1 MMKAQAM
8 DLNTFGIDKIT
19 GFLPSTDP
27 LQSLASSFGA
37 WEDAARNLPKL
48 LVTDRIREILKKL
61 PQIDPAP
68 LKTKAEIERGMMLLS
83 YLGHGYVWG
92 EKTIDP
98 VLPANIAVPWHAL
111 ATKLGRPPVLSYASY
126 ALWNWR
132 RIDSSGPIACGNI
145 TLLQNFLAGI
155 DEEWFILIHIDIE
168 ARAAK
173 AINAIPLALSAR
185 DSADSQKMINAL
197 DEISSALIGINATM
211 DRMPEHCD
219 PYIYYNRVRP
229 YIHGWKDNPALPNG
243 LIYEGVAEY
252 KGQPQ
257 KFRGETGAQSSIVP
271 ALDAVLGLG
280 HEDDPL
286 RQYLNEMRSYMPP
299 EHNSFIKAVEAA
311 GSVREFVKNNI
322 AANPELKRLYNL
334 AVHEIEKFRT
344 THLTYAANYINKQKQ
359 TSDSNPT
366 GVGTGGTPFMVYLK
380 KHRDE
385 STKHL
390 L

>member
-1 MMKAQAM
+1 M
-8 DLNTFGIDKIT
+8 DLNKFGIDKIT
-19 GFLPSTDP
+19 GFLPPQDP
-27 LQSLASSFGA
+27 LKQLPSKFEP
-37 WEDAARNLPKL
+37 WESTAEQLPKL

-61 PQIDPAP
+61 PEIEPSS
-68 LKTKAEIERGMMLLS
+68 LNSKAELERAMMLLS
-83 YLGHGYVWG
+83 YIGHSYVWG
-92 EKTIDP
+92 EKTPPSI
-98 VLPANIAVPWHAL
+98 LPKNIAAPWHSIANR
-111 ATKLGRPPVLSYASY
+111 LGRPPVLSYASY
-126 ALWNWR
+126 ALWNWL
-132 RIDSSGPIACGNI
+132 RIDPKGPIACGNI
-145 TLLQNFLAGI
+145 ALLQNFLAGI

-173 AINAIPLALSAR
+173 AINAIPLALEAR
-185 DSADSQKMINAL
+185 DQKDPLKLIAALKDISTSLISIN
-197 DEISSALIGINATM
+197 ETM
-211 DRMPEHCD
+211 NRMPEHCD

-229 YIHGWKDNPALPNG
+229 YIHGWKDNPSLPAG
-243 LIYEGVAEY
+243 LEYEGVTAY
-252 KGQPQ
+252 AGKPQ

-286 RQYLNEMRSYMPP
+286 RQYLNEMRDYMPP

-311 GSVREFVKNNI
+311 GSVREFVK
-322 AANPELKRLYNL
+322 ANMASRLELKDLYNL
-334 AVHEIEKFRT
+334 SVTEIEKFRT

-359 TSDSNPT
+359 TSEANPT
-366 GVGTGGTPFMVYLK
+366 AVGTGGTPFMVYLK

>member
-1 MMKAQAM
+1 MNHSIQ
-8 DLNTFGIDKIT
+8 LENFEIDSVR
-19 GFLPSTDP
+19 GFLPTSDP
-27 LQSLASSFGA
+27 IQSLPPQFTP

-48 LVTDRIREILKKL
+48 LVTDRIRELL
-61 PQIDPAP
+61 RRMPRIDPQE
-68 LKTKAEIERGMMLLS
+68 LKSRAEIERGMMLLS

-92 EKTIDP
+92 EKSVDP
-98 VLPANIAVPWHAL
+98 ILPANIAVPWHAL
-111 ATKLGRPPVLSYASY
+111 ASKLGRPPVLSYASY

-132 RIDSSGPIACGNI
+132 RIDPSGPLALGNI
-145 TLLQNFLAGI
+145 ALQQNFLAGV

-173 AINAIPLALSAR
+173 AVTAIPEALRAR
-185 DSADSQKMINAL
+185 EDNSIPDMIAVLKKISKAL
-197 DEISSALIGINATM
+197 TDINATM

-252 KGQPQ
+252 GGKPQ

-271 ALDAVLGLG
+271 AIDAILGIG
-280 HEDDPL
+280 HDDDPL
-286 RQYLNEMRSYMPP
+286 RQYLNEMREYMPP
-299 EHNSFIKAVEAA
+299 AHNNFIKAVEGA
-311 GSVREFVKNNI
+311 GSIRDFVKAHASTNAEMKSI
-322 AANPELKRLYNL
+322 YNKS
-334 AVHEIEKFRT
+334 VEEIEKFRT

-359 TSDSNPT
+359 TSEANPT

-385 STKHL
+385 STKHFL
-390 L
+390 